1 MSVIVTRAGKGATL
15 SWVEADAN
23 FTNLNNDKLEAGTPA
38 TNIAVTPT
46 GGILATD
53 VQAALAELDTELSGT
68 VTKTASTGAAVIPT
82 GTTANRPGAPTEG
95 HFRRNSELGKW
106 EGYDGSQWSN
116 VGEVSLDAAQTLSN
130 KTLVTTEVSGA
141 LDFTDAVA
149 SLSVQSVSSITFDAD
164 GIQAGSYKA
173 GSIDNAAFA
182 DGILIENAP
191 VGLGYGPGAGGT
203 VTQATSKSTA
213 VTLNKPCG
221 QITMHN
227 ASLAA
232 NTNVSFSCNN
242 SLVATTDVISISLLD
257 ASASAIWPYRI
268 STSVIA
274 GVIRFNVYNQS
285 GGALAEAIAF
295 NFEIIKG
302 ATS

>member
-1 MSVIVTRAGKGATL
+1 L
-15 SWVEADAN
+15 
-23 FTNLNNDKLEAGTPA
+23 
-38 TNIAVTPT
+38 
-46 GGILATD
+46 
-53 VQAALAELDTELSGT
+53 
-68 VTKTASTGAAVIPT
+68 
-82 GTTANRPGAPTEG
+82 GAPTEG

-191 VGLGYGPGAGGT
+191 VGLGYGTGAGGT

-213 VTLNKPCG
+213 VTLNKPTG
-221 QITMHN
+221 RITMT
-227 ASLAA
+227 ADAIPA
-232 NTNVSFSCNN
+232 GG
-242 SLVATTDVISISLLD
+242 LVQFQLFN
-257 ASASAIWPYRI
+257 
-268 STSVIA
+268 SVIA
-274 GVIRFNVYNQS
+274 GGDGLFVDFVSGIASIGNYAIQTYVNDAGGCFISIRNLS
-285 GGALAEAIAF
+285 GSPLAEAIVIRF
-295 NFEIIKG
+295 FVIKV
-302 ATS
+302 ANS